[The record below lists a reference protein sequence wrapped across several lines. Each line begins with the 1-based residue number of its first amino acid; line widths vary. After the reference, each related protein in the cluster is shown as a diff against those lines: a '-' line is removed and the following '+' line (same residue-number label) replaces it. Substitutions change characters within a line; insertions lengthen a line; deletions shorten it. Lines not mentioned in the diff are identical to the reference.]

1 MPLSLKLI
9 FVFSAIGVLDTLYLI
24 YHMVK
29 KTDVACWFF
38 PREWCRKVQH
48 SPWSKTLG
56 VPNSVA
62 GLAIYLLILTLGFFY
77 LQGLVPFLSLQI
89 IIGVGFLFSMY
100 FTFIQ
105 AFVLRAFCTW
115 CVISAINFI
124 VMAAA
129 AFVL

>member
-9 FVFSAIGVLDTLYLI
+9 FVFSAIGVADTLYLI
-24 YHMVK
+24 YHMVR
-29 KTDVACWFF
+29 KTDVACLFF
-38 PREWCRKVQH
+38 PKEWCRKVQY

-62 GLAIYLLILTLGFFY
+62 GLVIYLLILVLGFFY
-77 LQGLVPFLSLQI
+77 LRGTVPFLSLQI
-89 IIGVGFLFSMY
+89 VIGIGFLFSMY

-105 AFVLRAFCTW
+105 AFILRAFCTW
-115 CVISAINFI
+115 CVVSAINFI
-124 VMAAA
+124 VMTVA